1 MEEIRKLAKFLG
13 VPENEDLFR
22 AIKEKCHFEKLSVE
36 KQYRPEIAERIF
48 NPGFTMFRKGKRNI

>member
-22 AIKEKCHFEKLSVE
+22 AINEKCQFEKLSVE
-36 KQYRPEIAERIF
+36 KQYSPEIAERIF
-48 NPGFTMFRKGKRNI
+48 IESRIQYV